1 MDNTLLASG
10 LGAIVGVILALTG
23 AGGGSLAVPL
33 LVFGLHLPMQ
43 QAAPVA
49 LVAVGLAS
57 GLGAALGLRDGLVR
71 YRAAALIG
79 LTGMALAPLGVWLA
93 QHLPTAPLMLM
104 FSGVMGQ
111 SAWRMWRALRS
122 DAAPT
127 PAGEE
132 PQLPQE
138 RRPCRIN
145 PDEGR
150 LTWTRPCARAL
161 AGIGMLSGLLSGLLG
176 VGGGFVIVPALT
188 RHTDISPRSIAATS
202 LAVIALVSM
211 GGITAAAGHGTF
223 PWRVA
228 VPFGLGAASALLL
241 GRQVAHR
248 LAGRRLQQI
257 FALLCAGV
265 TLAMVT
271 QALLS
276 WANAAPAHGL
286 M

>member
-1 MDNTLLASG
+1 MDTALLASG

-49 LVAVGLAS
+49 LVAVGLAA
-57 GLGAALGLRDGLVR
+57 GLGAGLGLRDGLVR

-93 QHLPTAPLMLM
+93 QRLPTAPLMLL

-111 SAWRMWRALRS
+111 SAWRMWRASRQP
-122 DAAPT
+122 AALPST
-127 PAGEE
+127 LGEDPMLAE
-132 PQLPQE
+132 P
-138 RRPCRIN
+138 RRPCRLN

-150 LTWTRPCARAL
+150 LTWTPPCARAL

-188 RHTDISPRSIAATS
+188 RHTDISPRGIAATS
-202 LAVIALVSM
+202 LAVIALVSV
-211 GGITAAAGHGTF
+211 GGISAAAGHGTF
-223 PWRVA
+223 DWAVA
-228 VPFGLGAASALLL
+228 GPFGLGAAGALWL
-241 GRQVAHR
+241 GRQVAQH

-265 TLAMVT
+265 AVAMAG
-271 QALLS
+271 Q
-276 WANAAPAHGL
+276 GL
-286 M
+286 MDSLHHLV

>member
-1 MDNTLLASG
+1 MDSTLLAG
-10 LGAIVGVILALTG
+10 LLGAIVGVILALTG

-33 LVFGLHLPMQ
+33 LVFGLRLPMQ

-49 LVAVGLAS
+49 LLAVGLAS
-57 GLGAALGLRDGLVR
+57 GLGAVLGLRDGLVR

-79 LTGMALAPLGVWLA
+79 LTGMALAPLGVRLA

-104 FSGVMGQ
+104 FSGVLGQ
-111 SAWRMWRALRS
+111 SAWRMWRASRPS
-122 DAAPT
+122 AAPL
-127 PAGEE
+127 AVGEE
-132 PQLPQE
+132 PMLPVE
-138 RRPCRIN
+138 RRPCLLN

-188 RHTDISPRSIAATS
+188 RHTDISPRGIAATS
-202 LAVIALVSM
+202 LAVIALVSI

-223 PWRVA
+223 HWGVA
-228 VPFGLGAASALLL
+228 VPFGLGAAGALLL
-241 GRQVAHR
+241 GRQVAQR

-265 TLAMVT
+265 TLAMAS
-271 QALLS
+271 QGALDSYRLLVS
-276 WANAAPAHGL
+276 
-286 M
+286 